1 MAAVVRTGPKARLKW
16 AWCAPS
22 LPLDCGSSE
31 AACGTQCQLEED
43 EDMMLSPVS
52 GDNSGGPLAWS
63 SQDVKGLGVG
73 PI

>member
-1 MAAVVRTGPKARLKW
+1 
-16 AWCAPS
+16 
-22 LPLDCGSSE
+22 
-31 AACGTQCQLEED
+31 
-43 EDMMLSPVS
+43 MMLSPVS